1 MADYKTL
8 LSTIDAGIC
17 TITLNRPDSYNAFNE
32 ELTTEL
38 QDALKQAES
47 NADVRCVVLTGAGK
61 AFSSGQDLKDAP
73 TPGGKRSLA
82 DSLKRRYNP
91 IIRRI
96 RSMPKPVIAS
106 LNGVVAGAGC
116 GVAFACD
123 YRIAADHVKFVEAF
137 INIALVPDSGALYT
151 VFKSLG
157 YAKAFEWATLGDPI
171 LAKQAEHVGLINRVV
186 SADDLAKETRLVA
199 ERYAKGPT
207 RTYGLVKRML
217 VKAEARSLDQT
228 LDHEVWMQEL
238 AGRGADYGEGV
249 KAFIEK
255 RPPDFTGS

>member
-1 MADYKTL
+1 MPEYKSIL
-8 LSTIDAGIC
+8 FSVENAIC
-17 TITLNRPDSYNAFNE
+17 TITLNRPDSYNAFND

-38 QDALKQAES
+38 QDALKQADG
-47 NADVRCVVLTGAGK
+47 NADVRCVVLTGSGK
-61 AFSSGQDLKDAP
+61 AFSSGQDLKEAP

-151 VFKSLG
+151 VLKSMG

-171 LAKQAEHVGLINRVV
+171 LAKQAEHIGLINKVV
-186 SADDLAKETRLVA
+186 PADDLAKETRAIA

-207 RTYGLVKRML
+207 RTYGFVKRML
-217 VKAEARSLDQT
+217 VRAETRSLDNT
-228 LDHEVWMQEL
+228 LDYEVWMQEL

-249 KAFIEK
+249 KAFVEK
-255 RPPDFTGS
+255 RAPEFKGE